1 MTAQIKDIVDSSSE
15 KMRENEVFA
24 DAIRH
29 SRLPLCITDPTQPD
43 EPIVFAN
50 KAFCDLTGFDNA
62 DFIGKNCRFLQG
74 PETTRASVEAIHA
87 ALEAREVAMIEIVN
101 YRKNG
106 EKFINAL
113 QIGPIFDEAG
123 NLIFRFG
130 SQLDVTS
137 MREQERLAAELRATE
152 LMHRL
157 KNIVN
162 VMSVVIKM
170 TGRTETDPKEFSDKV
185 IERLRALGQTHFDTL
200 SGDRPHTLQ
209 FEHLAR
215 SLLLAYAPLGEG
227 QVSFHGGDV
236 TLSSST
242 ITALTLLLHE
252 LATNSVKHGS
262 LGSETGKVDL
272 SWRLSDGFDF
282 SMIWQERG
290 GPLVTP
296 PLRENGA
303 GIVSKLIAASGGTL
317 HFDWQADGLVVTLN
331 LPLDAG

>member
-1 MTAQIKDIVDSSSE
+1 MSSHITNIADFSSE
-15 KMRENEVFA
+15 KLRENEVFA
-24 DAIRH
+24 NAIRH
-29 SRLPLCITDPTQPD
+29 SRLPLCITDPTLPD
-43 EPIVFAN
+43 EPIIFAN
-50 KAFCDLTGFDNA
+50 QAFCELTGYDQA

-74 PETTRASVEAIHA
+74 PDTTRASVEAIHA
-87 ALEAREVAMIEIVN
+87 AIETREVAMIEIVN

-113 QIGPIFDEAG
+113 QLGPIFDETG

-130 SQLDVTS
+130 SQLDVTAL
-137 MREQERLAAELRATE
+137 REQERRPAELRATE

-170 TGRTETDPKEFSDKV
+170 TGRTEPDPKEFSDKV
-185 IERLRALGQTHFDTL
+185 IQRLRALSQTHFDTL
-200 SGDRPHTLQ
+200 AGDRPHTLQ

-262 LGSETGKVDL
+262 LGSETGNIQL
-272 SWRLSDGFDF
+272 SWSLSDEGDF
-282 SMIWQERG
+282 TMIWQERG
-290 GPLVTP
+290 GPAVTP
-296 PLRENGA
+296 PVRENGA
-303 GIVSKLIAASGGTL
+303 GIVSKLIAASSGSL
-317 HFDWQADGLVVTLN
+317 HFDWHADGLVVTLN
-331 LPLDAG
+331 LPLDAA

>member
-1 MTAQIKDIVDSSSE
+1 MSAHITNIADFSYE
-15 KMRENEVFA
+15 KLRENEVFA
-24 DAIRH
+24 NAIRH
-29 SRLPLCITDPTQPD
+29 SRLALCITDPTLPD

-50 KAFCDLTGFDNA
+50 KAFCELTGYDQA
-62 DFIGKNCRFLQG
+62 DFVGKNCRFLQG
-74 PETTRASVEAIHA
+74 PETTRASIEAIHT
-87 ALEAREVAMIEIVN
+87 ALAAREVAMIEIVN

-113 QIGPIFDEAG
+113 QLGPIFDEAG

-130 SQLDVTS
+130 SQLDVTAL
-137 MREQERLAAELRATE
+137 REQERRATELRASE

-170 TGRTETDPKEFSDKV
+170 TGRTETDPQEFSDKV
-185 IERLRALGQTHFDTL
+185 IQRLRALGQTHFDTL
-200 SGDRPHTLQ
+200 SGDQPHTLQ

-227 QVSFHGGDV
+227 QVRLHGGDV
-236 TLSSST
+236 TLPNST
-242 ITALTLLLHE
+242 VTSLTLLLHE

-262 LGSETGKVDL
+262 LGSETGHIQL
-272 SWRLSDGFDF
+272 SWSLSDEGDF

-290 GPLVTP
+290 GPAVTP
-296 PLRENGA
+296 PVRENGA
-303 GIVSKLIAASGGTL
+303 EIVSKLIAASNGTL

-331 LPLDAG
+331 LPLDAA